1 MFTETRQNFEF
12 YNYEEKLPLEKLKLL
27 LKERPE
33 RLVLYYRT
41 TIINKYLLLSIKIS
55 QDSKLIVR

>member
-41 TIINKYLLLSIKIS
+41 IIINKYLLLLIKIS

>member
-41 TIINKYLLLSIKIS
+41 TIIIKYLLLSIKIS

>member
-55 QDSKLIVR
+55 QDSKLIV